1 MPRPPD
7 EGDNGECFAIICRC
21 VPVVIILIKTGNIRE
36 VRGGL
41 GKRWRGV
48 EIFGG
53 RVEIFGGRVEIF
65 GDRARAWNAFTARS
79 GSVFSIRDGGG
90 CCRGAARWL
99 TGRSRPAG

>member
-7 EGDNGECFAIICRC
+7 EGDNGEAFAIICRC
-21 VPVVIILIKTGNIRE
+21 VPVVIILNEIESGDME
-36 VRGGL
+36 VRLVWVIGRDGD
-41 GKRWRGV
+41 
-48 EIFGG
+48 

-79 GSVFSIRDGGG
+79 GSVFSVRDGGG